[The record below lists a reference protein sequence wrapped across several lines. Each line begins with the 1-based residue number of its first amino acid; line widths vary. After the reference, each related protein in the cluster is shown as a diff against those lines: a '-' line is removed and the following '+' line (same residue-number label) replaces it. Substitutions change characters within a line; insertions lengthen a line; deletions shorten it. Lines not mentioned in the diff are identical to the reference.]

1 MIINL
6 NRMGFL
12 KSLILVIKCGELKS
26 VLADHK
32 KGDSLIQEIKDDA
45 FYNCLNAAEDRKE
58 ESE

>member
-1 MIINL
+1 
-6 NRMGFL
+6 MGFL